1 MKYLLIMLAL
11 CSAQAETLEGYD
23 YKKET
28 YVSISE
34 QPVAENKPVEYY
46 DYNSNSYNT
55 GNVVEVK
62 EYESRTEVVVY
73 DSTTNEY
80 RTFELNE

>member
-1 MKYLLIMLAL
+1 MKYLLIMFAL

-23 YKKET
+23 YGKET

-62 EYESRTEVVVY
+62 EYESRTEVTVY

>member
-1 MKYLLIMLAL
+1 MKYLLIVLAL

-23 YKKET
+23 YEKET

-62 EYESRTEVVVY
+62 EYESRAEVTVY